1 MYHLDHLLTML
12 TTDKAKA
19 LQFRVGSPPLMVSE
33 DEEHPLQGPPI
44 SAEEVME
51 LLRCMASSRQIRDLR
66 YRGAISFISTPRGR
80 APFVVRARVQ
90 GDTIEFD
97 VS

>member
-12 TTDKAKA
+12 TADKAKA
-19 LQFRVGSPPLMVSE
+19 LQFRVGSPPLIVSDE
-33 DEEHPLQGPPI
+33 EEHPLQGPPI

-51 LLRCMASSRQIRDLR
+51 LLRCMADSRQIRDLR
-66 YRGAISFISTPRGR
+66 HRGVISFIYTPRGR
-80 APFVVRARVQ
+80 APFVVRARLQ
-90 GDTIEFD
+90 GDSIEFD